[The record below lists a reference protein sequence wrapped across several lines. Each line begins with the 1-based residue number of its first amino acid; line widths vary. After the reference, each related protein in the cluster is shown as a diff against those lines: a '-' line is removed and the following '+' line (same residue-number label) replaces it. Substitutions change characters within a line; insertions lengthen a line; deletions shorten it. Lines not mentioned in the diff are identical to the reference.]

1 MAGERRRE
9 ERIQVVYIQS
19 VLVRVRRESEEEKQ
33 KVLTTVVGTYTTKSN
48 N

>member
-1 MAGERRRE
+1 MERGEE
-9 ERIQVVYIQS
+9 ERIQVVYIHS

-33 KVLTTVVGTYTTKSN
+33 KVLTTVVVMYTTEPN